1 MHAASLALQ
10 ARVADAAAAGPGRTG
25 GRRRQ
30 ACASLASSLLWEEA
44 EAEEGAVAAH
54 ALLNVRLAAAPVNAT
69 AVRGGGR
76 GCSHGGGRVAHV
88 HTAEGELEQ
97 PEPPAVR
104 TLAF

>member
-1 MHAASLALQ
+1 MHAASLVLQ
-10 ARVADAAAAGPGRTG
+10 AREADAAAAGPGRIS

-54 ALLNVRLAAAPVNAT
+54 ALAAAPVNAT

-76 GCSHGGGRVAHV
+76 GCSHGGGLVAHV
-88 HTAEGELEQ
+88 HTAQGELEQ